1 MKLKILPQK
10 CVLYLCAKLTS
21 WGRQENFTHRTSL
34 WDVYKT
40 SLRRFPKKRRL
51 NDVTLRTPFWDV
63 LRASAEHFSKTLRIS
78 NI

>member
-21 WGRQENFTHRTSL
+21 WGRPENFTHPTSL

-40 SLRRFPKKRRL
+40 SLRRFPKKNVSVTSPNGRL
-51 NDVTLRTPFWDV
+51 FGTF
-63 LRASAEHFSKTLRIS
+63 
-78 NI
+78 